1 MAEAKGAVGS
11 GRKAGWVRPIVT
23 AWLLAGTI
31 DIVVA
36 CLYYPLTAGVSVTR
50 LLQGIASGLLG
61 MSAFSGGAATAAL
74 GLGCHY
80 TIALIWTVFFFF
92 VYPRVSLLSRSRLAT
107 GVAYGVFVSAVM
119 NLVVLPLSNVP
130 KRPFSLP
137 HLAVATLILMVT
149 IGPPISFVIGRHYA
163 GLERTS

>member
-1 MAEAKGAVGS
+1 MARVPAATSPGRGAGGVET
-11 GRKAGWVRPIVT
+11 IVT

-36 CLYYPLTAGVSVTR
+36 CLYYPVTTGVSVTR

-61 MSAFSGGAATAAL
+61 TSAFSGGAATAAL

-80 TIALIWTVFFFF
+80 TIALIWTVFFFI
-92 VYPRVSLLSRSRLAT
+92 VYPRVSLLSRNRLAT

-130 KRPFSLP
+130 HRPFSVP
-137 HLAVATLILMVT
+137 HLVVATLILMVT

-163 GLERTS
+163 GLARTP